1 MESKKQISEEQNAIN
16 LGFAVIV
23 LLAFLG
29 AILG

>member
-1 MESKKQISEEQNAIN
+1 MKKETQISEEQNAIN

-29 AILG
+29 VILG